1 MLVQLKSQI
10 LADET
15 ALHYKSPSG
24 QTRWIIR
31 FKINGQQCA
40 LSLLGPQL
48 MASALRRL
56 AAAFCYSPHLQF
68 VRSLSPLRFG
78 NSYRSFVSSASSE
91 DCAPTGHPEFRQW
104 KNGGGIFHK
113 SACID
118 PTVFIEFGAVVHSK
132 SVVGEHVCIGSG
144 AVVGPSVTVGQST
157 KLGNDQTFNLTLPC

>member
-1 MLVQLKSQI
+1 
-10 LADET
+10 
-15 ALHYKSPSG
+15 
-24 QTRWIIR
+24 
-31 FKINGQQCA
+31 
-40 LSLLGPQL
+40 

-56 AAAFCYSPHLQF
+56 AAALCYSPHLQF

>member
-1 MLVQLKSQI
+1 
-10 LADET
+10 
-15 ALHYKSPSG
+15 
-24 QTRWIIR
+24 
-31 FKINGQQCA
+31 
-40 LSLLGPQL
+40 

-91 DCAPTGHPEFRQW
+91 DSAPTGHPEFRQW
-104 KNGGGIFHK
+104 KNGGGTFHK

-144 AVVGPSVTVGQST
+144 AVFGPSVTVGQST
-157 KLGNDQTFNLTLPC
+157 KLGAGGGRAFDAGAGSEVAFWR